1 MKFIK
6 DIEQDKEISSYF
18 RKYSNTKDKIY
29 ISKIIEYIK
38 KSKIARIDFDF
49 DDINLLLYSDETKKT
64 FLDYLIENYDI
75 LSYNLQRKLAENE
88 IYVHKC
94 IDKGIFEIVDDI
106 SDKILL
112 KEYDIWNTLFDY
124 LLHVDKLSPNIIER
138 LGTNEGI
145 IKKINAKDPKLLCYL
160 KGDILFSQK
169 IDGIRI
175 IEYLFKENIIEP
187 DTITRI
193 YYNKEIYDLCIKYNR
208 EDLLSYITE
217 SCFLYKKNGQ
227 YIIEELLDKKVVPKC
242 RCYDTISYKLFYKR
256 GIFNKLIEAN
266 EPELLSVIDNNTLL
280 EILLKKGL
288 TPLCRHF
295 TYLESLNIMLK
306 YKRYDLLVRCSLSS
320 LLTIKD
326 NNITYLDILL
336 DEVKHGLNVR
346 LGVIDTYNAELKEV
360 AKYYVKLAQHGLIK
374 YVNPVTEEELLNE
387 SKGLKF
393 IEYLLKEDKELTIN
407 VILREKVKE
416 NLDIATLLRSRKIE
430 QKIIDFEPY
439 YHSLVDDYYQKYHD
453 YLASFQV
460 TDEEQELLDEL
471 KSLMLKDNK
480 SDKDFVEYMINEYR
494 YLLSVKNEYGERE
507 LRQLIEIKRNVPNFC
522 IRKAKKEAYYSNYS
536 KSINLENGCVEVLN
550 HETGHALFH
559 ILTERKVPKEFEK
572 IVYQIR
578 NNPKTKEKVRTYSI
592 KILEIKNSVENVV
605 HEVLENY
612 EPTEEEKKKINAY
625 LAKCKTEKRKEYLQ
639 NGYSKDKIEEILNE
653 TYNLE
658 EYINSSKKKEER
670 ELTDAILRTRY
681 GSFIALGDIL
691 DAIFIGKYKSEA
703 LIYNNENV
711 IPEGYGHGIA
721 YFEKGITTMFDETIA
736 NFSSIIKS
744 YDAIETLSYLKDITG
759 EAFVNLLE
767 NYYKNEICLKK
778 MIYFQHIKK
787 PNNKK

>member
-6 DIEQDKEISSYF
+6 DIEHDNEISSYF
-18 RKYSNTKDKIY
+18 RKYSNTKDKIF

-38 KSKIARIDFDF
+38 KGKIARIDFDF
-49 DDINLLLYSDETKKT
+49 DDINLLLYSDETKT

-94 IDKGIFEIVDDI
+94 IDRGIFEIVDDI
-106 SDKILL
+106 NDKILL

-138 LGTNEGI
+138 LGTNEEI
-145 IKKINAKDPKLLCYL
+145 IKRINAKDPKLLCYL
-160 KGDILFSQK
+160 KGDILFSKK

-175 IEYLFKENIIEP
+175 IEYLFKENIIESV
-187 DTITRI
+187 TITKI
-193 YYNKEIYDLCIKYNR
+193 YYNKEIYDLCIKYKR
-208 EDLLSYITE
+208 EDLLCYITE

-227 YIIEELLDKKVVPKC
+227 YIIEELLDKKVIPKC

-266 EPELLSVIDNNTLL
+266 EPELLNVIDNNTLL

-288 TPLCRHF
+288 TPLCRHY

-306 YKRYDLLVRCSLSS
+306 YKRYDLLVRCSLPC
-320 LLTIKD
+320 LLTRKD
-326 NNITYLDILL
+326 NDITYLDILL

-360 AKYYVKLAQHGLIK
+360 AKYYVKLAKHGLIK
-374 YVNPVTEEELLNE
+374 YVNPVTEEELLEE

-407 VILREKVKE
+407 VILKEEVKE
-416 NLDIATLLRSRKIE
+416 NLDIATLLKSRKIE
-430 QKIIDFEPY
+430 QKIIDFEPH
-439 YHSLVDDYYQKYHD
+439 YHSLVDDYYQKYHN
-453 YLASFQV
+453 YLASLQV

-480 SDKDFVEYMINEYR
+480 SNKEFVEYMINEYR
-494 YLLSVKNEYGERE
+494 YLLSVKNEYGIKD
-507 LRQLIEIKRNVPNFC
+507 LKKLIEIKRNVPNFC
-522 IRKAKKEAYYSNYS
+522 IRKTNKDSYYSNYS

-559 ILTERKVPKEFEK
+559 ILTDRKAPEEFEK
-572 IVYQIR
+572 MVYQIR
-578 NNPKTKEKVRTYSI
+578 NNPKTKEKVRAYSI
-592 KILEIKNSVENVV
+592 KFLEIRKSVENVV
-605 HEVLENY
+605 HEILEDY
-612 EPTEEEKKKINAY
+612 RLTEEEKKIINGY
-625 LAKCKTEKRKEYLQ
+625 LEKCKIEKRKEYLQ
-639 NGYSKDKIEEILNE
+639 NGYSKDRIDELLNNSFNLNE
-653 TYNLE
+653 YM
-658 EYINSSKKKEER
+658 NSLKKKEKR

-703 LIYNNENV
+703 LIYNNENI

-721 YFEKGITTMFDETIA
+721 YFEKGIDTMFDEIVA

-744 YDAIETLSYLKDITG
+744 YDRNETISYLKDIAG
-759 EAFVNLLE
+759 EEFINLLN
-767 NYYKNEICLKK
+767 NYYTNEICLKNDK
-778 MIYFQHIKK
+778 TYKK
-787 PNNKK
+787 TK

>member
-6 DIEQDKEISSYF
+6 DIESDNEISSYF
-18 RKYSNTKDKIY
+18 RKYYNTKDNIY

-38 KSKIARIDFDF
+38 KGKIARIDFDF
-49 DDINLLLYSDETKKT
+49 DDINSLLYCDETKKT
-64 FLDYLIENYDI
+64 LLDYLIENYDI
-75 LSYNLQRKLAENE
+75 LSYNLQRDLAEKE

-94 IDKGIFEIVDDI
+94 IDKGIFEIVDDLN
-106 SDKILL
+106 DKILL

-124 LLHVDKLSPNIIER
+124 LLIMDKLTPHIIER
-138 LGTNEGI
+138 LGVSEGI
-145 IKKINAKDPKLLCYL
+145 INKLNAKDPKLLCYL

-175 IEYLFKENIIEP
+175 IEYLFKEKLIEP
-187 DTITRI
+187 GTITRI
-193 YYNKEIYDLCIKYNR
+193 YYNDEIYDLCLKYNR
-208 EDLLSYITE
+208 EDLLEYLTE
-217 SCFLYKKNGQ
+217 SCFLYKKNGR

-242 RCYDTISYKLFYKR
+242 RCYDTTSYKLFYKR
-256 GIFNKLIEAN
+256 GIFSKLKEAN
-266 EPELLSVIDNNTLL
+266 ESELLNVIDNNTLL

-288 TPLCRHF
+288 TP
-295 TYLESLNIMLK
+295 TYRYYTYIESLNIMLK
-306 YKRYDLLVRCSLSS
+306 YHRYDLLLKCSLPS
-320 LLTIKD
+320 LLTSKEND
-326 NNITYLDILL
+326 VTYLDILL
-336 DEVKHGLNVR
+336 NEVKHGLDVR
-346 LGVIDTYNAELKEV
+346 LELIDTYNASLDEV
-360 AKYYVKLAQHGLIK
+360 AKFYVKLANYGLINH
-374 YVNPVTEEELLNE
+374 VNPVTEEELLKE

-393 IEYLLKEDKELTIN
+393 IEYLLNEDKDLTLN
-407 VILREKVKE
+407 VVLPEKVKE
-416 NLDIATLLRSRKIE
+416 NLDIATILRSKGITPN
-430 QKIIDFEPY
+430 IIDFEPHI
-439 YHSLVDDYYQKYHD
+439 HSLVDDYYQKYHD
-453 YLASFQV
+453 YLASLQV

-471 KSLMLKDNK
+471 KNLMLSNNK
-480 SDKDFVEYMINEYR
+480 SDKEFVEYMINEYR

-507 LRQLIEIKRNVPNFC
+507 LRQLIEIKRNNPAFC

-559 ILTERKVPKEFEK
+559 ILTDRKAPQEFER
-572 IVYQIR
+572 IVYEIR

-592 KILEIKNSVENVV
+592 KFLEIKKSVENVV

-612 EPTEEEKKKINAY
+612 EPTEEEKKKINIY

-639 NGYSKDKIEEILNE
+639 NGYSKDKIDELLNNSF
-653 TYNLE
+653 NLK
-658 EYINSSKKKEER
+658 EYIKSSKKREER
-670 ELTDAILRTRY
+670 QLVDAILRTRY

-691 DAIFIGKYKSEA
+691 DAIFIGKYKSEE

-759 EAFVNLLE
+759 ESFVNLLE

-778 MIYFQHIKK
+778 DNLSVTHKK
-787 PNNKK
+787 AK